1 MLCFSSAIRRCLWQY
16 DGCLQR
22 RVVVVPIRYC
32 GSNSSSNADLR
43 TTTDISIRFRLPRR
57 GLFRRWIPW
66 GIFRSRIRAPRFR
79 IRFHEPPSL
88 RRRIPRGIPL
98 SLLHHTILR
107 LFRSRIRAPCVRI
120 RFHEPRSHLRPRLLL
135 LFHVATGISASHRRC
150 RETPRSDDGGGVCI
164 IVRSTEDINRRSD
177 EDEKNE

>member
-1 MLCFSSAIRRCLWQY
+1 MAAIAAATRIS
-16 DGCLQR
+16 GQR
-22 RVVVVPIRYC
+22 R
-32 GSNSSSNADLR
+32 
-43 TTTDISIRFRLPRR
+43 ISIRFRLPRR

-135 LFHVATGISASHRRC
+135 LFHVATGISASHCRC
-150 RETPRSDDGGGVCI
+150 RETPRRRHTPPRVI
-164 IVRSTEDINRRSD
+164 HPKVLRHRS
-177 EDEKNE
+177 